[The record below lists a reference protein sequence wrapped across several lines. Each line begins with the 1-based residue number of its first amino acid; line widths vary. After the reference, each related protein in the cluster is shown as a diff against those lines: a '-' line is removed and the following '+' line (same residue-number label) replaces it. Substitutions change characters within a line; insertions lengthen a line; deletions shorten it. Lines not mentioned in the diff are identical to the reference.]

1 MQLHCELSVNI
12 FLNFLRRVCPAA
24 LAKFLKNIGLPV
36 EPDRYD
42 YNGNQCRKVVV
53 NWAELAA
60 ILPSSAAVL
69 EKSGADQFIPQ
80 MFDCMRQ
87 IPACLEGLD
96 FVISR
101 TMSRRLHPEWHE
113 AFKKLSTAF
122 ENFEPLYRN
131 CVPASENDPRCLLT
145 PKLRCLLVYV
155 EKWIEETGETLIGV
169 SEGAFETFHQD
180 YRLFEINFKVPR
192 PPPGK
197 DETKSETTNA
207 NPYTPSCGTR
217 SGAQRKRKAAEDNAA
232 ELAKKRKLI
241 IDDLLHAV
249 DTTATESK
257 VSECHKSYVKR
268 QRVLSVAAH
277 TAWNLYKYS
286 DRLEEA
292 AHFSSSRKRDRPW
305 NTSSFLTSS
314 QGPSRLLF

>member
-1 MQLHCELSVNI
+1 M
-12 FLNFLRRVCPAA
+12 CPAA
-24 LAKFLKNIGLPV
+24 LAKYLKSIGLPV
-36 EPDRYD
+36 EPDRDD
-42 YNGNQCRKVVV
+42 YNGNQCRKAVA
-53 NWAELAA
+53 NWAKLAA

-69 EKSGADQFIPQ
+69 EKSGVDQFIPQ

-96 FVISR
+96 LVISR
-101 TMSRRLHPEWHE
+101 AMSRRLHPEWRE
-113 AFKKLSTAF
+113 AFKILSTAF
-122 ENFEPLYRN
+122 DVFEPLYRK
-131 CVPASENDPRCLLT
+131 CAPASEKDPRCLLT

-155 EKWIEETGETLIGV
+155 QKWIEETGETLIGV

-197 DETKSETTNA
+197 DEADSETSGRKA
-207 NPYTPSCGTR
+207 DTPSCGTR
-217 SGAQRKRKAAEDNAA
+217 SGAQKKRKAAEDKAA

-241 IDDLLHAV
+241 IDDLLDNV
-249 DTTATESK
+249 DTTETESN
-257 VSECHKSYVKR
+257 VNESHKSYVKR
-268 QRVLSVAAH
+268 QRIFSVAAH

-292 AHFSSSRKRDRPW
+292 AQFSASRKGARPW
-305 NTSSFLTSS
+305 NKASFLTSS
-314 QGPSRLLF
+314 QSPSRTLF